1 MKTRTALL
9 LGASGLVG
17 GHCLR
22 LLLEDEAY
30 GKVRTLVRRP
40 LSWEHPRLEQQVI
53 DFDQLEAAPALIAG
67 DDVFCCL
74 GTTMKQAGSRA
85 AFRRVDFTYPH
96 EIAKRALKN
105 GAEQFLIITSL
116 GAHPRSLF
124 YYSRVKG
131 DIEQAIRA
139 LDYQGVQIF
148 RPSLLLGDRHPSRL
162 GEKLGMS
169 LGRAFSFLMTGPM
182 RKYRPI
188 GAETV
193 ASAMLAIAKKQPKG
207 VNIFPSHHI
216 QAIHDGKPRLP
227 LHPAGPPSLI

>member
-22 LLLEDEAY
+22 LLLEAEAY
-30 GKVRTLVRRP
+30 GKVRALVRTP
-40 LSWEHPRLEQQVI
+40 LSLEHPRLEQQVI
-53 DFDQLEAAPALIAG
+53 DFDQLDAATPLITG

-74 GTTMKQAGSRA
+74 GTTMKQARSRA

-96 EIAKRALKN
+96 EIAKRALNN
-105 GAEQFLIITSL
+105 GAEQFLIISSL
-116 GAHPRSLF
+116 GARPRSRF

-131 DIEQAIRA
+131 DIEQAIQD
-139 LDYQGVQIF
+139 LDYRSVQIF

-169 LGRAFSFLMTGPM
+169 LGRACSVLMIGPM

-188 GAETV
+188 AAETV
-193 ASAMLAIAKKQPKG
+193 ASAMLAIAREQPEG

-216 QAIHDGKPRLP
+216 QAIHDGKP
-227 LHPAGPPSLI
+227 

>member
-1 MKTRTALL
+1 MKSRTALL

-22 LLLEDEAY
+22 LLLEDEVY
-30 GKVRTLVRRP
+30 GKVRALVRRP
-40 LSWEHPRLEQQVI
+40 LSVEHPKLEQQVI
-53 DFDQLEAAPALIAG
+53 DFDQLDGAAALITG

-74 GTTMKQAGSRA
+74 GTTMKQARSRP

-96 EIAKRALKN
+96 EIAKRALNN
-105 GAEQFLIITSL
+105 GAEQFLIISSL
-116 GAHPRSLF
+116 GARPRSRF

-139 LDYQGVQIF
+139 LDYRSVQIF

-162 GEKLGMS
+162 GERLGMS
-169 LGRAFSFLMTGPM
+169 LGKALSLLMTGPL

-188 GAETV
+188 EAETV
-193 ASAMLAIAKKQPKG
+193 ASAMLAIAREQPKG
-207 VNIFPSHHI
+207 VNIFPSQHI
-216 QAIHDGKPRLP
+216 QAIHDGQSPA
-227 LHPAGPPSLI
+227 PAGPPGLI